1 MKKGSKALI
10 LAGGFDQI
18 ALIRGLQKR
27 NYETILVDY
36 TDEPLAAKVS
46 DHFIRESTLDID
58 AVTRIAAQDKVDII
72 LTACTDQA
80 LLTMAQVSE
89 SLKLPCH
96 ISWESARNITNKRYM
111 KSVFHTYGIPTAK
124 NIVLHDNA
132 IQVINTL
139 HFPLIVKPVDCN
151 SSKGIQRVN
160 EIDKLNSSIQQARS
174 LSRSGDVIVEEFLD
188 GQELSCDFYLYGDN
202 VSFLSASFLH
212 KAKNRDSFTIT
223 ACEYEP
229 NISNDILIQLN
240 NIAKQIGLAFKIHN
254 CFLLIQ
260 VIIKDGIVYVIECS
274 ARMGGGAKYLLIN
287 RASGINSMEVY
298 LDAALGHPKAIEPRR
313 YKQSFIQFYL
323 YCRPGTYQT
332 SIGFEQ
338 AKEDGLID
346 DYYFF
351 KSQNQRFTQ
360 ARNSGDRVAGIMIS
374 GESLLKFRDNP
385 NYILNRLSVL
395 DEKGQNILINDLDYM
410 IGNRD

>member
-1 MKKGSKALI
+1 MKKDLKALV

-27 NYETILVDY
+27 NFETILVDY
-36 TDEPLAAKVS
+36 TDEPPAAKVS
-46 DHFIRESTLDID
+46 DRFIRESTLDID
-58 AVTRIAAQDKVDII
+58 AVTRIASQEKVDII

-89 SLKLPCH
+89 RLKLPCH

-111 KSVFHTYGIPTAK
+111 KSIFHKCGIPTA
-124 NIVLHDNA
+124 NNVVLHDKD
-132 IQVINTL
+132 VPDINHL

-160 EIDKLNSSIQQARS
+160 DIDKLNDCIQQAKA
-174 LSRSGDVIVEEFLD
+174 LSRTGDVIVEEFLD
-188 GQELSCDFYLYGDN
+188 GQELSCDFYIFDGN
-202 VSFLSASFLH
+202 VTFLSASFLH
-212 KAKNRDSFTIT
+212 KAKHRDSFTIT

-229 NISNDILIQLN
+229 NISDDILIQLN
-240 NIAKQIGLAFKIHN
+240 KIAKQIGLAFKINN

-260 VIIKDGIVYVIECS
+260 VIIKEGIVYVIECS

-287 RASGINSMEVY
+287 RASGIDSMEVY
-298 LDAALGHPKAIEPRR
+298 LDAALGHPKAIEPKRSQ
-313 YKQSFIQFYL
+313 QSFIQFYL

-351 KSQNQRFTQ
+351 KSPNQRFTQ
-360 ARNSGDRVAGIMIS
+360 ARNSGDRVAGIMVS
-374 GESLLKFRDNP
+374 GESLLIFRDNP

-395 DEKGQNILINDLDYM
+395 DEKGQNILINDFDYM
-410 IGNRD
+410 IGNKD